1 MNDIRL
7 EKKIKRMLSLPIW
20 FGLVILIMGFVGHV
34 IEPKFDVAYASIVAV
49 YVIAAIAF
57 YLGSAYFLRRQMVE
71 FGIGYG
77 VLQKEILSSL
87 DTPYALLDQDA
98 KILWVNK
105 AFAKLTEKDKSYHK
119 GICTIFP
126 DINKDW
132 LSKIEGSNSKKSVRY
147 DDKHFKV
154 DVQKLTF
161 GDLLSESGVTE
172 KEITEVFYSVSFYED
187 TELVRAKKKVKD
199 QRLVAGLVYIDNYED
214 ALNSIEDVQRSML
227 TAIIDRKVNEYFSQ
241 ADALVRKLEKD
252 RYFVIFRQKYLESF
266 REDHYSILE
275 DIKTAKVGNEM
286 DVTLSIGL
294 GIDGETYAKTY
305 EYAKAA
311 IDLALGRGGSQ
322 VVEKHGEEIN
332 FYGGLSHGTEK
343 NTRVRARV
351 KAQALRELIL
361 SHDGLVIMGHRIQD
375 PDALGSAIGIS
386 AAAKALGKTAHICL
400 NEVTFTLK
408 PLKEMF
414 TVEKGYPEDL
424 FVNNAKIKDYVT
436 SRTLIMVVDTN
447 RPTQVECPDLLSMGR
462 NVAVFDHHR
471 QSADVIENP
480 VLSYVEPFSSSTCE
494 MVSEV
499 IQYFPEEIKLT
510 PEEADCMYAG
520 MIVDTDNFLTK
531 TGVRT
536 FEAAAFLRRSGADS
550 GRVRKVLRDDM
561 DAYKARAE
569 VVRHAEVFKNC
580 FAISV
585 CTSTDVQSPT
595 VIGAQAANELLKIS
609 GIKASFVLTR
619 YQESIYVSARSI
631 DEINVQI
638 IMEKMGGGGHLS
650 VAGAQ
655 LKNTSLEETKKMIEN
670 VLSSM
675 IEEGEITV

>member
-20 FGLVILIMGFVGHV
+20 FGILMIVLTFVGHV
-34 IEPKFDVAYASIVAV
+34 IEPKHDFAYITIVAV
-49 YVIAAIAF
+49 YIICSVAF
-57 YLGSAYFLRRQMVE
+57 YLGSSYFLRRQMIE

-77 VLQKEILSSL
+77 VLQKEILNHL

-98 KILWVNK
+98 KVLWVNEEFQNMTGK
-105 AFAKLTEKDKSYHK
+105 EKTYHK
-119 GICTIFP
+119 GICNLFP
-126 DINKDW
+126 EVNKDW
-132 LSKIEGSNSKKSVRY
+132 LSKIEEGSAQKNAVY
-147 DDKHFKV
+147 DDKHYSV
-154 DVQKLTF
+154 NAQRIVF
-161 GDLLSESGVTE
+161 GSLLSESGVSE
-172 KEITEVFYSVSFYED
+172 KDSEEIFYSLSFHED
-187 TELVRAKKKVKD
+187 TELVKYKKKVKD
-199 QRLVAGLVYIDNYED
+199 QRLVVGLVYIDNYED
-214 ALNSIEDVQRSML
+214 ALNSVEDVQRSML

-241 ADALVRKLEKD
+241 ADGLVRKLEKD
-252 RYFVIFRQKYLESF
+252 RYFVIFKRKYLDKF

-286 DVTLSIGL
+286 EVTLSVGL
-294 GIDGETYAKTY
+294 GIDGEKYSKTY

-332 FYGGLSHGTEK
+332 FYGGLSHGVEK
-343 NTRVRARV
+343 STRVRARV

-361 SHDGLVIMGHRIQD
+361 SHEGVVIMGHRIQD
-375 PDALGSAIGIS
+375 PDALGAAIGV
-386 AAAKALGKTAHICL
+386 AAAARTLGKPAHICL

-408 PLKEMF
+408 PIKEMF
-414 TVEKGYPEDL
+414 TEEKGYPEDF
-424 FVNNAKIKDYVT
+424 FVNNNKIKDYVT
-436 SRTLIMVVDTN
+436 SRTLVMVVDTN
-447 RPTQVECPDLLSMGR
+447 RPSQVECQELLEIGR

-510 PEEADCMYAG
+510 SVEADAMYAG
-520 MIVDTDNFLTK
+520 MVVDTDNFLTK

-550 GRVRKVLRDDM
+550 GRVRKLLRDDM
-561 DAYKARAE
+561 DAYKARAD
-569 VVRHAEVFKNC
+569 VVARAEVFKNC
-580 FAISV
+580 FAISE
-585 CTSTDVQSPT
+585 CTSIDVQSPT
-595 VIGAQAANELLKIS
+595 VIGAQAANELLKIG
-609 GIKASFVLTR
+609 GIKASFVMTR
-619 YQESIYVSARSI
+619 YQESVYISARSI

-638 IMEKMGGGGHLS
+638 VMEKLGGGGHLS

-655 LKNTSLEETKKMIEN
+655 LKDISLDEAKKMIQDVLEN
-670 VLSSM
+670 M
-675 IEEGEITV
+675 IEEGEITI